1 MTPVSVG
8 PRLSWGVVVT
18 TLVTAVLLAYRPM
31 LVPLLIA
38 VALMFDVARPE
49 VADKC
54 PMTVVR
60 WPSALARFAP
70 WVPVLTGIGWMLYAA
85 PLPSDDLL
93 RHINGKAWE
102 FSYAD
107 HFGQHD
113 VRMDWSFWVGFDD
126 AVGTLHEAIGR
137 DVLRTT
143 RIVRAVLVLIVGAA
157 LVRASRACNH
167 DPLVQV
173 IVVSSCLLWLLWPRL
188 NLGRPEAL
196 YTAVVLAGIV
206 LSRLQWVA
214 LGFLLIP
221 GYCLAPVYAVGSV
234 LLGRDEEP
242 QLGRLARN
250 LTTGALVAMGG
261 ALFWWTYSAGDLWRV
276 LGVLGQVA
284 QVNQHQDQVV
294 GELRPLMDS
303 LKSVWFL
310 VVVGALVALSW
321 ASPRRVGV
329 GSRRRA
335 AWLVAV
341 ACFFA
346 LPDHARYAPLVF
358 TLLVLACSALL
369 PPPKLTVVQRAVGT
383 LAAVAAGISMLG
395 IRGAVEADDEVLR
408 GLMVRQPG
416 AQILAPFNQS
426 LYLATSANPDSIVTP
441 IFDLASIKPAAREV
455 VAELT
460 RGSLNCDKVRGLQR
474 FDYVVENTL
483 QGRPPAC
490 LELVRIAGG
499 WRLWRVTAEGQP

>member
-1 MTPVSVG
+1 M
-8 PRLSWGVVVT
+8 
-18 TLVTAVLLAYRPM
+18 
-31 LVPLLIA
+31 
-38 VALMFDVARPE
+38 
-49 VADKC
+49 
-54 PMTVVR
+54 
-60 WPSALARFAP
+60 
-70 WVPVLTGIGWMLYAA
+70 
-85 PLPSDDLL
+85 
-93 RHINGKAWE
+93 
-102 FSYAD
+102 
-107 HFGQHD
+107 
-113 VRMDWSFWVGFDD
+113 
-126 AVGTLHEAIGR
+126 
-137 DVLRTT
+137 LRTT

-157 LVRASRACNH
+157 LVRASIACNH

-196 YTAVVLAGIV
+196 YTAVVLAGIF

-214 LGFLLIP
+214 LCFLLIP
-221 GYCLAPVYAVGSV
+221 GYCLAPVYAVGSL

-242 QLGRLARN
+242 ELGRLARN
-250 LTTGALVAMGG
+250 LTAGAVVAVGG
-261 ALFWWTYSAGDLWRV
+261 VVFWWTYSAGDLWRV

-310 VVVGALVALSW
+310 VVVGALLALSW
-321 ASPRRVGV
+321 ASLGRVGV
-329 GSRRRA
+329 VSRRRA

-369 PPPKLTVVQRAVGT
+369 PPIKLPVLHRAAGT

-395 IRGAVEADDEVLR
+395 FRGAVEADDEVLR
-408 GLMVRQPG
+408 GLAVRQPG

-426 LYLATSANPDSIVTP
+426 LYLATSANPDSVVTP
-441 IFDLASIKPAAREV
+441 IFDLASIRPAAREV

-460 RGSLNCDKVRGLQR
+460 HGSLNCEKVRALQR

-483 QGRPPAC
+483 QGRPPTC
-490 LELVRIAGG
+490 LELVRIAGA